1 MQKILGTFL
10 IVVGLLGTVA
20 GPVGAVIAR
29 RAAID
34 LADTVGV
41 ALDVTTSGLVALED
55 TVAAASGTLTQAAE
69 SMDEVAVTILVSSAS
84 IEDSQGILRQVAEIS
99 GEELPEAIDS
109 FRSSMPALIK
119 VASAIDSTLRAV
131 AFITP
136 GDYDP
141 DVSFDTAVL
150 AIDTS
155 LAEMRPSLVAQ
166 ADLIREASDG
176 VDGVTEQ
183 LAATSGGLTELRDA
197 LRSSAS
203 VLNVNVATIRRIRAS
218 VAIARTD
225 LSGQVSAAGAGL
237 ILAGVFFAVSQLAVA
252 VVGLALVRGELLATN
267 YPREE
272 QSSDSSPDVPPEET
286 DAEVQA

>member
-29 RAAID
+29 RAAIE
-34 LADTVGV
+34 LSDTMGA
-41 ALDVTTSGLVALED
+41 ALDVTSSGLVALEE
-55 TVAAASGTLTQAAE
+55 TVAAASGTLTQAAD

-84 IEDSQGILRQVAEIS
+84 IEDSQYILRQVAEIS

-119 VASAIDSTLRAV
+119 VASAIDSTLRAI
-131 AFITP
+131 AFLAP
-136 GDYDP
+136 GEYDP
-141 DVSFDTAVL
+141 EVPFDEAVR

-166 ADLIREASDG
+166 AGLIREASDG

-203 VLNVNVATIRRIRAS
+203 VLNENVATIRRTRAS

-225 LSGQVSAAGAGL
+225 LFAQMSTVGAGL
-237 ILAGVFFAVSQLAVA
+237 LLAGVFFGVSQLAVA

-267 YPREE
+267 NPSEE
-272 QSSDSSPDVPPEET
+272 QSTDSGADVPPEE
-286 DAEVQA
+286 AGSEVQA

>member
-20 GPVGAVIAR
+20 GPVGAIIAR
-29 RAAID
+29 RAAVE
-34 LADTVGV
+34 LSDTVGA
-41 ALDVTTSGLVALED
+41 ALDVTASGLVALEE
-55 TVAAASGTLTQAAE
+55 TVVAASGTLTQAAD

-109 FRSSMPALIK
+109 FRSSMPALIR
-119 VASAIDSTLRAV
+119 VASAIDSTLRAISFV
-131 AFITP
+131 TP
-136 GDYDP
+136 GGYDP
-141 DVSFDTAVL
+141 EVPFDTAIR

-166 ADLIREASDG
+166 ADLIREASEG

-183 LAATSGGLTELRDA
+183 LGATSGGLIELRDA

-203 VLNVNVATIRRIRAS
+203 VLKVNVATIRRTRAS
-218 VAIARTD
+218 IAIARTD
-225 LSGQVSAAGAGL
+225 LSGQMSTVGAGL
-237 ILAGVFFAVSQLAVA
+237 MLAGVFFAVSQMAVA
-252 VVGLALVRGELLATN
+252 VVGLALVRGELLTTN
-267 YPREE
+267 RPSDE
-272 QSSDSSPDVPPEET
+272 QSDESSTKVPPEET
-286 DAEVQA
+286 VPEVQA